1 MRWFKPNI
9 RSSIYALLSLVQPLS
24 ADDSVAEF
32 DIEDIRAS
40 MLALV
45 PDATGHRVTQVTRRI
60 RYAMELEDLWY
71 LRGDLMAVLAG
82 MHGELAARQK
92 LESITKMFEYM
103 LVPGLRSRPS
113 PLSASR
119 D

>member
-1 MRWFKPNI
+1 
-9 RSSIYALLSLVQPLS
+9 
-24 ADDSVAEF
+24 
-32 DIEDIRAS
+32 
-40 MLALV
+40 
-45 PDATGHRVTQVTRRI
+45 
-60 RYAMELEDLWY
+60 MELEDLWY

-82 MHGELAARQK
+82 MYGELAARQK